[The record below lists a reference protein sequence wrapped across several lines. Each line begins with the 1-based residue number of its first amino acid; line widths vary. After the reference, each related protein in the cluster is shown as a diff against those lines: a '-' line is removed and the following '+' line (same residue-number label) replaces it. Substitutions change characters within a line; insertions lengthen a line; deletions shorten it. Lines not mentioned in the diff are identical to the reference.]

1 MNDDKIEIETNKET
15 RRIKENGTL
24 SLTLACYHLIK
35 ARSLVIKEKLALAV
49 ATVMRPINTKLA
61 SRQIFLIP
69 ITSERQRPS
78 SILRLIANM
87 FILLVACIE
96 TSKTKKKKKQK
107 NLIQRNTPSSIL
119 EQ

>member
-1 MNDDKIEIETNKET
+1 
-15 RRIKENGTL
+15 
-24 SLTLACYHLIK
+24 
-35 ARSLVIKEKLALAV
+35 
-49 ATVMRPINTKLA
+49 MRPINTKLA

-87 FILLVACIE
+87 FILLVAYIDLDDI
-96 TSKTKKKKKQK
+96 SKKKILSKET
-107 NLIQRNTPSSIL
+107 RIL